1 MVNVTAAAA
10 TISTAT
16 AAASTVMQVASLVKS
31 QSRRARW
38 APRRA
43 GSVGIAG
50 RPLTDI
56 GWPSST
62 TQRPGTPP
70 KHRGSPR
77 AAVAYSAA
85 LARNAA
91 ISMMNAAD
99 SQTTSVGMI
108 EIMVTHALVHRNET
122 PPCMH

>member
-1 MVNVTAAAA
+1 
-10 TISTAT
+10 
-16 AAASTVMQVASLVKS
+16 VMQVASLVKS

-62 TQRPGTPP
+62 T
-70 KHRGSPR
+70 
-77 AAVAYSAA
+77 
-85 LARNAA
+85 
-91 ISMMNAAD
+91 
-99 SQTTSVGMI
+99 
-108 EIMVTHALVHRNET
+108 
-122 PPCMH
+122 

>member
-1 MVNVTAAAA
+1 VMVNVTAAAA

-62 TQRPGTPP
+62 T
-70 KHRGSPR
+70 
-77 AAVAYSAA
+77 
-85 LARNAA
+85 
-91 ISMMNAAD
+91 
-99 SQTTSVGMI
+99 
-108 EIMVTHALVHRNET
+108 
-122 PPCMH
+122 